1 MKNLKN
7 VGANA
12 HICPKQQG
20 ITLLALVVTIIVL
33 LILAGVS
40 LNLVAGNNGIL
51 RRATTAVKTTN
62 EKAIEEKLQLAM
74 AELQMDYYAGGME
87 EATFADYLKAH
98 SVYNLPSGEM
108 FSFEVNDDNTV
119 SIEYYSKSDND
130 TPDMEFSFDLA
141 TNEVT
146 VEASG
151 GMAKPDTKVPVIQ
164 ITTSTTSSLTFKIT
178 DKGGVA
184 GYKVTASETEPS
196 DWESLDGA
204 KVYENLT
211 EVGLESYKTY
221 YIWAIDKAGN
231 VSHISG
237 ETKRQEFTITY
248 DANGGTGEVP
258 ASQKA
263 LQQANVKV
271 DTTATLTKHGYNF
284 LGWALSNSATS
295 AIMNFEMP
303 TSDVTLYAVWQAISG
318 TATEVIR
325 GEFYGDKVN
334 YSANGVTDWKIFSK
348 DGDNI
353 YLITEDVVP
362 GNILNVTGTITIN
375 GNYVYTTD
383 NTNTTLVNWMT
394 NTSNWI
400 NFVNTKYAEQALGG
414 ATLEQLAVSANGKLK
429 TSYTVDSIQGEMLND
444 VLYKASDSYWIAT
457 SYSDDMKKVW
467 RMHALGFLQSN
478 DASVGNSDN
487 YCRIRP
493 LVRLK
498 SNVKMTWSGSAWDL
512 SI

>member
-1 MKNLKN
+1 MRKKECLKEE
-7 VGANA
+7 
-12 HICPKQQG
+12 KG

-40 LNLVAGNNGIL
+40 LNLVAGSNGIL

-62 EKAIEEKLQLAM
+62 EKAVEEKLQMAM
-74 AELQMDYYAGGME
+74 MELQMDYYADGMQ
-87 EATFADYLKAH
+87 EATFGDYLKTH
-98 SVYNLPSGEM
+98 DVYNLPSGEM

-119 SIEYYSKSDND
+119 SIEYYSKSNND
-130 TPDMEFSFDLA
+130 TPDMEFSFDLE
-141 TNEVT
+141 TNEIT
-146 VEASG
+146 VEASNG
-151 GMAKPDTKVPVIQ
+151 ETIPDTKAPVIQ
-164 ITTSTTSSLTFKIT
+164 VTASTTTSLIFKIT

-196 DWESLDGA
+196 DWELLDGA

-211 EVGLESYKTY
+211 ESNLESYKKY

-271 DTTATLTKHGYNF
+271 DTTAILTKHGYNF
-284 LGWALSNSATS
+284 LGWALSNNATT
-295 AIMNFEMP
+295 AITNFEMP

-318 TATEVIR
+318 TATEVIK

-353 YLITEDVVP
+353 YLITSDCVE
-362 GNILNVTGTITIN
+362 GNTLKVNHPIATN

-383 NTNTTLVNWMT
+383 LQNTTLVNWMI
-394 NTSNWI
+394 NTSNWSD
-400 NFVNTKYAEQALGG
+400 FVNTIYAEQALGG
-414 ATLEQLAVSANGKLK
+414 ATLAQLAVSANGKLG
-429 TSYTVDSIQGEMLND
+429 TSYTADSIQGETLND
-444 VLYKASDSYWIAT
+444 VLYKASDSYWMAT
-457 SYSDDMKKVW
+457 SYLNDTKKVW

-478 DASVGNSDN
+478 DATIENTSN

-493 LVRLK
+493 LVYLK
-498 SNVKMTWSGSAWDL
+498 SNVKMTWDGSQWNL

>member
-1 MKNLKN
+1 MRKKECLKEE
-7 VGANA
+7 
-12 HICPKQQG
+12 KG

-40 LNLVAGNNGIL
+40 LNLVAGSNGIL

-62 EKAIEEKLQLAM
+62 EKAVEEKLQMAM
-74 AELQMDYYAGGME
+74 MELQMDYYADGMQ
-87 EATFADYLKAH
+87 EATFGDYLKTH
-98 SVYNLPSGEM
+98 DVYNLPSGEM

-119 SIEYYSKSDND
+119 SIEYYSKSNND
-130 TPDMEFSFDLA
+130 TPDMEFSFDLE
-141 TNEVT
+141 TNEIT
-146 VEASG
+146 VEASNG
-151 GMAKPDTKVPVIQ
+151 ETIPDTKAPVIQ
-164 ITTSTTSSLTFKIT
+164 VTASTTTSLIFKIT

-196 DWESLDGA
+196 DWELLDGA

-211 EVGLESYKTY
+211 ESNLESYKKY

-271 DTTATLTKHGYNF
+271 DTTAILTKHGYDF
-284 LGWALSNSATS
+284 LGWALSNNATT
-295 AIMNFEMP
+295 AITNFEIP

-325 GEFYGDKVN
+325 GEFYGDAVN
-334 YSANGVTDWKIFSK
+334 YGTVNGCSNWKVFSK
-348 DGDNI
+348 DGNNI
-353 YLITEDVVP
+353 YLIAGAWVEGSTLT
-362 GNILNVTGTITIN
+362 ISGTIKTN

-383 NTNTTLVNWMT
+383 SSNTTLVNWMT
-394 NTSNWI
+394 TTGNWSK
-400 NFVNTKYAEQALGG
+400 FVNTTYADSATGG
-414 ATLEQLAVSANGKLK
+414 PTLEQLAVSANGKLG
-429 TSYTVDSIQGEMLND
+429 TSYTADTIQSNFLND
-444 VLYKASDSYWIAT
+444 SLYKVGSSYWLAT
-457 SYSDDMKKVW
+457 SD
-467 RMHALGFLQSN
+467 LSN
-478 DASVGNSDN
+478 TGSAWIINHNGYVGSGGVSYVDVNGVN
-487 YCRIRP
+487 GTLLRP

-498 SNVKMTWSGSAWDL
+498 SNVKMTWNGSSWDL
-512 SI
+512 SN